1 MKSNVVIKSK
11 STSQNEDESEDEF
24 EFENQQVEK
33 QFRQF
38 LRILK
43 FKHKK
48 NFMINQLEK
57 QIDE

>member
-57 QIDE
+57 